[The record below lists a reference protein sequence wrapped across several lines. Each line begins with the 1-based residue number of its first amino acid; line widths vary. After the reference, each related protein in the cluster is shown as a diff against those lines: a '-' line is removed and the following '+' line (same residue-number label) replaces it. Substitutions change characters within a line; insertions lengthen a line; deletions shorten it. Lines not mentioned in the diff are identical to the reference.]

1 MTSEHAQH
9 PHLLF
14 SLSTDPE
21 TTWTSAALTA
31 NPIRLGRPD
40 PSDAGPD
47 YLDLP
52 LDSVSRRHARIWHE
66 ADDIYVLE
74 NWQGRYGIG
83 LFERDLHPGE
93 RHPLQHGYVFRIP
106 ALDQYVRV
114 MFVRSSRETQLW
126 PLYIEPALQRVYV
139 LGQQITLAPQEYAL
153 LEYLYYQR
161 NSTCT
166 YAQIMEHLWPGLR
179 AKGTVTKDRNLDV
192 LLAKLRKALAA
203 ASGGFTFLQTVRG
216 VGIRLVV

>member
-1 MTSEHAQH
+1 MTTEHEQH
-9 PHLLF
+9 PHLLL
-14 SLSTDPE
+14 SLSSDLE

-31 NPIRLGRPD
+31 NPTRLGRPD
-40 PSDAGPD
+40 PPDAGPD
-47 YLDLP
+47 YIDLP
-52 LDSVSRRHARIWHE
+52 LDAVSRRHARIWQE
-66 ADDIYVLE
+66 AEDTYVLE

-83 LFERDLHPGE
+83 LFERDLQPGE

-106 ALDQYVRV
+106 ALDQHVRI

-161 NSTCT
+161 NTTCS

-179 AKGTVTKDRNLDV
+179 AKGAVTKGRNLDV